1 VGRPTSAV
9 EGKSGCGGNEF
20 FVIKTCV
27 LNNLNKY
34 GGSHDV
40 DSPWKNV
47 RVFYPNQLPAG
58 GEPPLKK

>member
-40 DSPWKNV
+40 DSFPGKTS
-47 RVFYPNQLPAG
+47 VFFIQTSFLPVASRH
-58 GEPPLKK
+58 